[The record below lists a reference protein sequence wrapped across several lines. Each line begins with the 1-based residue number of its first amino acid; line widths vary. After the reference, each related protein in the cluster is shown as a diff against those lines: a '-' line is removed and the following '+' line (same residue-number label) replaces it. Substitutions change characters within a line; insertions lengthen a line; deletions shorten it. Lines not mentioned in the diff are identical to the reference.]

1 MRWRVRFPKYINYME
16 QDKKGVLY
24 LIPTII
30 SEGTVNKVVAPAIL
44 DVVGNLDYYLVE
56 NLRTARRYISELN
69 RTFDQLQLPKPI
81 EEMRFVE
88 LSKDTDP
95 KEVRKQLDLVVRGR
109 SAGVI
114 SEAGCPG
121 VADPGAVA
129 VRYAHASGIKVVPL
143 VGPSSILLAL
153 MASGFNG
160 QSFVFHGYLPID
172 QKQRAEA
179 LKGLEREAQK
189 KQQTQIFMETPYR
202 NQRLL
207 ESILQVC
214 HDQTLLCIA
223 RDLTGADEFVVT
235 KSVRDWK
242 RDKVNLHKVPV
253 VFALSDG

>member
-1 MRWRVRFPKYINYME
+1 ME

-30 SEGTVNKVVAPAIL
+30 SDGTVDKVVSPGIL
-44 DVVGNLDYYLVE
+44 EVVANLDYYLVE
-56 NLRTARRYISELN
+56 NLRTARRYLSELN
-69 RTFDQLQLPKPI
+69 RTYEQLTLPKPI
-81 EEMRFVE
+81 GEIKFVE

-95 KEVRKQLDLVVRGR
+95 KEVREQLSLVARGR

-129 VRYAHASGIKVVPL
+129 VRYAHALGVKVVPL

-172 QKQRAEA
+172 KKQRMDSIRA
-179 LKGLEREAQK
+179 LEREAQK
-189 KQQTQIFMETPYR
+189 RYQTQIFMETPYR
-202 NQRLL
+202 NQKLL
-207 ESILQVC
+207 EDILAAC
-214 HDQTLLCIA
+214 HDKTLLCIA
-223 RDLTGADEFVVT
+223 RDLTGADELVMT

-242 RDKVNLHKVPV
+242 REKLDLHKVPV
-253 VFALSDG
+253 VFALSHE